1 MSEIAV
7 PKILLVDDR
16 PANLLAMETALRSI
30 DAELICATSGRN
42 ALSLM
47 MHHDFA
53 AIVLDVDMP
62 EMDGLEVASLIR
74 SNDETCHVPIIFV
87 SGHKQD
93 EVSVFDGYE
102 TGAVDYLVKP
112 IAPQILRAKLNV
124 FLALYAQKAE
134 LHAINEKYRREI
146 EFRESAE
153 AKLEHRLDQ
162 LNAVN
167 LQLAEKNTELDDFTY
182 MASHDLQEPLRKMI
196 SFGQMLRIDVGEN
209 LSDDAEVDVTNI
221 ISAATRMKTLIQDLL
236 LLSRA
241 GRETMQYDVVSLDDC
256 VEEVLSVM
264 SDRIEECGA
273 TISRDDLPD
282 IVGDRTL
289 LTQLYQNL
297 ISNALKFV
305 DEASPEIQI
314 TAEQNG
320 ESWTLGVRDNGIG
333 MDPRF
338 AKDIFKP
345 FRRLHARTKYAGTG
359 IGLAICKKAATRHG
373 GKIWVESEAGHG
385 AHFKFKLKDVDED
398 EESVC
403 LFRR

>member
-1 MSEIAV
+1 MTSNASYS
-7 PKILLVDDR
+7 DDR
-16 PANLLAMETALRSI
+16 SGALRSYVQFRFNQSFVEWPLAGQSESAI
-30 DAELICATSGRN
+30 ICSR
-42 ALSLM
+42 
-47 MHHDFA
+47 
-53 AIVLDVDMP
+53 
-62 EMDGLEVASLIR
+62 
-74 SNDETCHVPIIFV
+74 
-87 SGHKQD
+87 
-93 EVSVFDGYE
+93 
-102 TGAVDYLVKP
+102 
-112 IAPQILRAKLNV
+112 
-124 FLALYAQKAE
+124 
-134 LHAINEKYRREI
+134 AINEKYRREI

-153 AKLEHRLDQ
+153 AKLELRVDQ
-162 LNAVN
+162 LRAVN

-196 SFGQMLRIDVGEN
+196 SFGQMLRLDAGEN
-209 LSDDAEVDVTNI
+209 LSGDAEVDVTNI
-221 ISAATRMKTLIQDLL
+221 IAAATRMRTLIQDLL

-241 GRETMQYDVVSLDDC
+241 GREALQYDVVSLDDC
-256 VEEVLSVM
+256 VEEALDVM

-273 TISRDDLPD
+273 TISRDELPNV
-282 IVGDRTL
+282 VGDRTL

-314 TAEQNG
+314 TAEQEG
-320 ESWTLGVRDNGIG
+320 ESWTIGVRDNGIG

-345 FRRLHARTKYAGTG
+345 FRRLHAHAQYAGTG

-385 AHFKFKLKDVDED
+385 AHFKFNLKNVDEND
-398 EESVC
+398 EAMC